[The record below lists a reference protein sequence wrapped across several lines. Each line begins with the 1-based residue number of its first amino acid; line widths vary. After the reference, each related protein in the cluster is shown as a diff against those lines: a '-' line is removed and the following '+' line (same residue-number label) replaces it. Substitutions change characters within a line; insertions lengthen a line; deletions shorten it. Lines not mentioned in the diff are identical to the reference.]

1 MSYEIDGVEF
11 TEEHEE
17 KGLDWDCW
25 AVYKT
30 FVVVGGETIGGVY
43 DTEYEAVEAARKI
56 AQDLYGPECYYHSD
70 EAGGQRTGSTATMT
84 EEELSEALIDREDVA
99 FATVAEREVLFS

>member
-43 DTEYEAVEAARKI
+43 DTRYEAVEAARVI
-56 AQDLYGPECYYHSD
+56 AQDLYGSTAEYHSD
-70 EAGGQRTGSTATMT
+70 EAGGRVEKSVATMT
-84 EEELSEALIDREDVA
+84 EDELSEALIDLDQVA